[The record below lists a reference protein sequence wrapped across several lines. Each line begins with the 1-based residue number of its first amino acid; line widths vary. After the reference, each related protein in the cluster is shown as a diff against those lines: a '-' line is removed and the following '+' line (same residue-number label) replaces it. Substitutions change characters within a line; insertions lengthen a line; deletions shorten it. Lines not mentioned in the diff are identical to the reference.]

1 MPESNDGVI
10 IEYAAQGAY
19 VRVSAFDP
27 ATMTE
32 VTIVGA
38 ANAPRA
44 HLEMIV
50 LRKLRQRIVREGK
63 I

>member
-1 MPESNDGVI
+1 MPNENQGVI
-10 IEYAAQGAY
+10 IEFTTQGAY

-27 ATMTE
+27 ATLTE

-44 HLEMIV
+44 HLETIV
-50 LRKLRQRIVREGK
+50 IRKLRQRIDRERTK
-63 I
+63 